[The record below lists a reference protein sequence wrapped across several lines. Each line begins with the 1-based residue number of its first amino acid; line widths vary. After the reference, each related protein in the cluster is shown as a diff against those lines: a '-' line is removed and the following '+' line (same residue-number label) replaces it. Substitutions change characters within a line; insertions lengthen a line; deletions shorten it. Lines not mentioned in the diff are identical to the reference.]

1 MFLHVQMLPAVLFR
15 ALETGQNIIFWFL
28 RTRMTSQYFPTLRCC
43 LSNIIQPSQEPHHRI
58 NFLACS
64 STSSLDMELV
74 TSTANT
80 FSSSSPTG
88 SMSLDN
94 FYKRMTILSR
104 RETPWCLLTSI
115 QSAELVSPA
124 CLWRIRCLRS
134 LSDMVRQRM
143 TRSGPSTDL
152 R

>member
-1 MFLHVQMLPAVLFR
+1 M
-15 ALETGQNIIFWFL
+15 
-28 RTRMTSQYFPTLRCC
+28 
-43 LSNIIQPSQEPHHRI
+43 
-58 NFLACS
+58 NFLAMS

-88 SMSLDN
+88 SISLDN
-94 FYKRMTILSR
+94 FYNKIKILSKRER
-104 RETPWCLLTSI
+104 RWCKLTSI

-124 CLWRIRCLRS
+124 CLWRILCLLS

-143 TRSGPSTDL
+143 TRSGPRTDL
-152 R
+152 RSEWSTLIGRGISRLGSHWSRVMLAPALLCHKEPTRRVPKPLVGGFGCPVEFQSP